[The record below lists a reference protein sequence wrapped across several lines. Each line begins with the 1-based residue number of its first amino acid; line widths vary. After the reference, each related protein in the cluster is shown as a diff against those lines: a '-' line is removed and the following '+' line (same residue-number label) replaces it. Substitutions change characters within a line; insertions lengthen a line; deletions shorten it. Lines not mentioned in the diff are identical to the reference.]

1 MKKIFTLC
9 FLLALV
15 CVKGWGQAVVTQTT
29 PGTYS
34 FTVPTG
40 ITSITVECWGGGG
53 AGGGVS
59 SANGVGGGGG
69 GGAYARSILTVT
81 PGTVYSYTV
90 GAGGVGTTGG
100 GINGT
105 ASSFNINTIV
115 ADYGRGGVAN
125 TGALGAAGTA
135 TASTGTNKFSGGTG
149 GNGSVSSTYSGAGG
163 GGAGSAASGGN
174 ASGTTRG
181 NGGSPDGGNGGSG
194 LTTNGSGNSGNSP
207 GGGGGGAKTGPGGTV
222 RSGGNGGSGRVRITY
237 TVAND
242 DCSTAI
248 TVTSGSSC
256 SSTSGSLAGATQSSF
271 GGYDVWYKF
280 VADGSSK
287 YTIRVVPT
295 SANGFDPVVE
305 LYTSCGATSSTYLS
319 DNNGGDDAEAIS
331 TKVLT
336 AGTYYYRI
344 YDYNDNTDGI
354 FTTCIISGTPANDL
368 CANVITLPFNTPT
381 AGTTANGTVSQSSSK
396 TSDVW
401 YKFIP
406 CSSTVTVSTSTSNQD
421 LDLYVFEATSCPSIT
436 ASTAA
441 TETEGDLSSASTG
454 SFSVTVGVTYYIRV
468 ALSQYGIFG
477 STYGSIPGDFT
488 INVASSG
495 TVTQPTISLSSGTGS
510 NIQSPCINTA
520 ITPITYN
527 VGNSSS
533 TIVTGLPSGVTG
545 TLNGA
550 GTVFT
555 ISGTPTAAGTFGYT
569 VTTSNSCATPVSATG
584 TITVKPNASIVL
596 SSAAGTNSQ
605 TPCINTAITPVT
617 YTIGGGGTGAGVVF
631 SPAISGVTGAY
642 SNGVFT
648 ISGTPTVAG
657 TFNYTVTTTGTCTQ
671 TSATGTITV
680 KPNANA
686 GTVSGI
692 SPLCIGTT
700 ASYTSNGTTGGTWT
714 STNTAVATVNA
725 STGAVTAVAAGLT
738 NITYTVSS
746 GCNSPV
752 SAFKTVTVSLD
763 ATAGTITGTSPLC
776 IGVTSTYTS
785 NGNTGGTWSSSNTNV
800 ATVNAS
806 SGAVTT
812 ISAGTATI
820 RYTVSAGCN
829 APVNASKTLTVNPLT
844 VITGNPSDATYCQNA
859 TATALSVAA
868 SGTGTLTYQWYSNT
882 TKSSSGG
889 TLVST
894 SGTYTPSTATAGT
907 FYYYVT
913 VTGGCGSQTST
924 VATVTVNPTLDASI
938 ASAPAAVC
946 FGAGAGVN
954 VFSAT
959 GGTLNYTTQV
969 VPGGTIVPHT
979 ATLTANSTS
988 TLNDRL
994 EANTTVTLVSVT
1006 NATGCSYSLGN
1017 STATIMV
1024 NPLPTVA
1031 AINGPALIANGA
1043 TVTYTDATTGGNW
1056 SSTYPGIAN
1065 VISQNNTISRARVNG
1080 VSVGTATITY
1090 TVGPDGNGCTNV
1102 AELPIQVYD
1111 NMLTRY
1117 RTTGSGN
1124 FSSSNWE
1131 KTVDNGNTW
1140 TPSAAPDGNNTNIEI
1155 RDIVT
1160 LDVDY
1165 TGTENASLRLTERNG
1180 TDAVLKIAPTHILS
1194 SLGGVD
1200 FNGKSVIVQSD
1211 VTGSGTIGQM
1221 TSNINNADNVTVE
1234 RYTDG
1239 GYATK
1244 GKRAWRLMTSPV
1256 TGQTIRDAWQDG
1268 GANSSTTSYGT
1279 LITGEGLDANTAAA
1293 QGYDYIGAGNHT
1305 SIKHY
1310 AGGAWLPLSSD
1321 NSTTGT
1327 NVSVRTEQ
1335 AYMVFVRGNRSVKA
1349 SGESVANLRA
1359 KGTIFQGDQ
1368 MVDIGTGAYTVVGN
1382 PYASS
1387 LDFESIHQNNSA
1399 AIKDQFYLWN
1409 STYGTYGAYVL
1420 VTRDGRNGG
1429 YQATPSLTS
1438 GVPVQDDDAYRY
1450 IPSGS
1455 GFFVSPE
1462 PNATSTTVTIREQD
1476 KAAGN
1481 TPPVSPFRVVT
1492 NATDLRYLVVNLNQK
1507 NSDSS
1512 SILADGFRAKFSPD
1526 YEGNEEDNSAAK
1538 PTNFNENLG
1547 LVRNGINHII
1557 EAHGDVKKT
1566 DTLQLKMWN
1575 VSYRDYQF
1583 QMKGDNFTSA
1593 PGIKA
1598 WLEDS
1603 YLQTKQA
1610 VDLTGNVTTV
1620 DFTINKDSGSWKST
1634 RFRIVFENNAVVLP
1648 VTITKV
1654 SANPKNGGAE
1664 VNWTVSNE
1672 VNVKGYTVEKSLDG
1686 RTFTTL
1692 GTQQPAKNNPQ
1703 SALTSYFGYDAQP
1716 EVGDNYYRI
1725 RIEGKDGSISYSSV
1739 VKVTIGNTG
1748 TGIQITLYPNPV
1760 REGKTN
1766 LNLTNLKEGAYLVS
1780 VFSGSGQTVY
1790 QKKVYITLAGTT
1802 QTEPLLL
1809 GNRLA
1814 QGSYQ
1819 MRVADSN
1826 GKVVFTDKLIVG
1838 R

>member
-1 MKKIFTLC
+1 MKKIFTL
-9 FLLALV
+9 FVLFAFV
-15 CVKGWGQAVVTQTT
+15 CLKSSGQI
-29 PGTYS
+29 
-34 FTVPTG
+34 FTENFESYTN
-40 ITSITVECWGGGG
+40 TSILST
-53 AGGGVS
+53 
-59 SANGVGGGGG
+59 
-69 GGAYARSILTVT
+69 
-81 PGTVYSYTV
+81 
-90 GAGGVGTTGG
+90 
-100 GINGT
+100 T
-105 ASSFNINTIV
+105 ASSTGWRTTDNAQGLSSHWCFARSSSYNISGNTSLAVGLTNFFATSIDPGNYSPIERDV
-115 ADYGRGGVAN
+115 IAYKQISASGYSSLKLSFKWKCEGESISLFSTTYYDYGTVCYSTDGTNWIDLSTKYLNQSTTQTVTNLSLPASLNNLGVVYLGFRWRN
-125 TGALGAAGTA
+125 NTDFLFTDVYPPGFIVDDISLTGAISCTTA
-135 TASTGTNKFSGGTG
+135 
-149 GNGSVSSTYSGAGG
+149 
-163 GGAGSAASGGN
+163 
-174 ASGTTRG
+174 
-181 NGGSPDGGNGGSG
+181 
-194 LTTNGSGNSGNSP
+194 
-207 GGGGGGAKTGPGGTV
+207 
-222 RSGGNGGSGRVRITY
+222 
-237 TVAND
+237 
-242 DCSTAI
+242 
-248 TVTSGSSC
+248 
-256 SSTSGSLAGATQSSF
+256 
-271 GGYDVWYKF
+271 
-280 VADGSSK
+280 
-287 YTIRVVPT
+287 
-295 SANGFDPVVE
+295 
-305 LYTSCGATSSTYLS
+305 
-319 DNNGGDDAEAIS
+319 
-331 TKVLT
+331 
-336 AGTYYYRI
+336 
-344 YDYNDNTDGI
+344 
-354 FTTCIISGTPANDL
+354 
-368 CANVITLPFNTPT
+368 PT
-381 AGTTANGTVSQSSSK
+381 AGTTIASPATICSGSSS
-396 TSDVW
+396 TLSL
-401 YKFIP
+401 
-406 CSSTVTVSTSTSNQD
+406 TN
-421 LDLYVFEATSCPSIT
+421 
-436 ASTAA
+436 AST
-441 TETEGDLSSASTG
+441 TNVSYQWQSSASLNGNYSNINGATNATYTA
-454 SFSVTVGVTYYIRV
+454 SPTTSTYYRC
-468 ALSQYGIFG
+468 
-477 STYGSIPGDFT
+477 
-488 INVASSG
+488 NVICA
-495 TVTQPTISLSSGTGS
+495 T
-510 NIQSPCINTA
+510 
-520 ITPITYN
+520 
-527 VGNSSS
+527 NSSLFNS
-533 TIVTGLPSGVTG
+533 SVPALVNVT
-545 TLNGA
+545 
-550 GTVFT
+550 
-555 ISGTPTAAGTFGYT
+555 
-569 VTTSNSCATPVSATG
+569 SA
-584 TITVKPNASIVL
+584 P
-596 SSAAGTNSQ
+596 
-605 TPCINTAITPVT
+605 P
-617 YTIGGGGTGAGVVF
+617 
-631 SPAISGVTGAY
+631 
-642 SNGVFT
+642 
-648 ISGTPTVAG
+648 PTV
-657 TFNYTVTTTGTCTQ
+657 
-671 TSATGTITV
+671 
-680 KPNANA
+680 
-686 GTVSGI
+686 
-692 SPLCIGTT
+692 
-700 ASYTSNGTTGGTWT
+700 
-714 STNTAVATVNA
+714 
-725 STGAVTAVAAGLT
+725 
-738 NITYTVSS
+738 
-746 GCNSPV
+746 
-752 SAFKTVTVSLD
+752 
-763 ATAGTITGTSPLC
+763 GTITGSAAACAGASITYSVAAVANATSYAWTVPTGWT
-776 IGVTSTYTS
+776 ITNGGTTNSITVTAGAAGQ
-785 NGNTGGTWSSSNTNV
+785 NGNITVVANNACGSSAGVS
-800 ATVNAS
+800 
-806 SGAVTT
+806 TT
-812 ISAGTATI
+812 ISINPVNVTNGTGFTTSSTKSSGNI
-820 RYTVSAGCN
+820 TVS
-829 APVNASKTLTVNPLT
+829 S
-844 VITGNPSDATYCQNA
+844 S
-859 TATALSVAA
+859 
-868 SGTGTLTYQWYSNT
+868 
-882 TKSSSGG
+882 SSSGG
-889 TLVST
+889 TVRLGYLKFPLTSIPSDATIASSTLSLTNNGSGDLSSQTNKVTALGNNDPTTTAASTLYTAINSGTAYNSEAWFNTGTIIKTLGANSDIQSRISSPGYIAMGLVRGNGSSTYKFDGYNGTTPPKLSITYTAPRILAVTVSQTSVAGTISGGGVSVCSGANSTTLTLSGNTGTIQWQSSTDNINFTNVSGATGLTYTATNLTATTYYRAVVT
-894 SGTYTPSTATAGT
+894 SGTCSSATTAS
-907 FYYYVT
+907 VT
-913 VTGGCGSQTST
+913 I
-924 VATVTVNPTLDASI
+924 TVNPTLNASI

-946 FGAGAGVN
+946 FGDGAGVN
-954 VFSAT
+954 VSSTT

-1155 RDIVT
+1155 RDSVT

-1221 TSNINNADNVTVE
+1221 TNNINNADSVTVE

-1239 GYATK
+1239 GDAK
-1244 GKRAWRLMTSPV
+1244 DGKRAWRLMTSPI
-1256 TGQTIRDAWQDG
+1256 TGQTIRDAWQEG
-1268 GANSSTTSYGT
+1268 GATDATSYGT
-1279 LITGEGLDANTAAA
+1279 LITGEGLDVNTAAA

-1335 AYMVFVRGNRSVKA
+1335 AYMVFVRGNRAVKA

-1368 MVDIGTGAYTVVGN
+1368 PVDIGTGAYTVVGN

-1387 LDFESIHQNNSA
+1387 LDFGSIHQNNSA

-1409 STYGTYGAYVL
+1409 SMYSTYGAYVL
-1420 VTRDGRNGG
+1420 VTHDGSKGG
-1429 YQATPSLTS
+1429 YQATPSLIS

-1455 GFFVSPE
+1455 GFFVSPAT
-1462 PNATSTTVTIREQD
+1462 NATSTTVTIREQD

-1492 NATDLRYLVVNLNQK
+1492 NAMDLRYLVVNLNQK

-1557 EAHGDVKKT
+1557 EARGDVKKT
-1566 DTLQLKMWN
+1566 DTLQFRMWN

-1583 QMKGDNFTSA
+1583 QIKGDNFTSA

-1603 YLQTKQA
+1603 YLGTRQP
-1610 VDLTGNVTTV
+1610 VDLSGAVTTV

-1664 VNWTVSNE
+1664 VSWTVSNE
-1672 VNVKGYTVEKSLDG
+1672 VNVKGYTVEKSADG

-1703 SALTSYFGYDAQP
+1703 SALTNYFGYDAQP

-1725 RIEGKDGSISYSSV
+1725 HIEGKDGSISYSSV

-1748 TGIQITLYPNPV
+1748 SGIQITLYPNPV

-1766 LNLTNLKEGAYLVS
+1766 LSLTNLEEGTYLVS

-1802 QTEPLLL
+1802 QAEPLLL

-1819 MRVADSN
+1819 IRVADSK
-1826 GKVVFTDKLIVG
+1826 GKVAFTDKLIVG

>member
-15 CVKGWGQAVVTQTT
+15 CVKGWGQTATVSWSPSSFPPSTTATTTGNITGTTLSAANNSIGAGISNKFYTSFIYGIGGTDWPTSSSKPNPSTSAKYVEFKAAPTSGNTLSVSNISLTGFHDDHFTIFGFPVGYTDKCNAYYSTNGTTFTELGEFSITGLSSTDYTYSGLSINVPSGSNLIIRVYFYGAHSTSATFGVTDFSISGTT
-29 PGTYS
+29 GVAAPAPVITSFTPTSGCANTSTTITITGSNFLNASSVKIGSTNATS
-34 FTVPTG
+34 FTVNSATQ
-40 ITSITVECWGGGG
+40 IT
-53 AGGGVS
+53 A
-59 SANGVGGGGG
+59 
-69 GGAYARSILTVT
+69 
-81 PGTVYSYTV
+81 TV
-90 GAGGVGTTGG
+90 G
-100 GINGT
+100 
-105 ASSFNINTIV
+105 
-115 ADYGRGGVAN
+115 
-125 TGALGAAGTA
+125 
-135 TASTGTNKFSGGTG
+135 
-149 GNGSVSSTYSGAGG
+149 
-163 GGAGSAASGGN
+163 
-174 ASGTTRG
+174 
-181 NGGSPDGGNGGSG
+181 
-194 LTTNGSGNSGNSP
+194 
-207 GGGGGGAKTGPGGTV
+207 
-222 RSGGNGGSGRVRITY
+222 
-237 TVAND
+237 
-242 DCSTAI
+242 
-248 TVTSGSSC
+248 
-256 SSTSGSLAGATQSSF
+256 
-271 GGYDVWYKF
+271 
-280 VADGSSK
+280 
-287 YTIRVVPT
+287 
-295 SANGFDPVVE
+295 
-305 LYTSCGATSSTYLS
+305 
-319 DNNGGDDAEAIS
+319 
-331 TKVLT
+331 
-336 AGTYYYRI
+336 
-344 YDYNDNTDGI
+344 
-354 FTTCIISGTPANDL
+354 
-368 CANVITLPFNTPT
+368 
-381 AGTTANGTVSQSSSK
+381 
-396 TSDVW
+396 
-401 YKFIP
+401 
-406 CSSTVTVSTSTSNQD
+406 
-421 LDLYVFEATSCPSIT
+421 
-436 ASTAA
+436 
-441 TETEGDLSSASTG
+441 
-454 SFSVTVGVTYYIRV
+454 
-468 ALSQYGIFG
+468 
-477 STYGSIPGDFT
+477 
-488 INVASSG
+488 
-495 TVTQPTISLSSGTGS
+495 
-510 NIQSPCINTA
+510 
-520 ITPITYN
+520 
-527 VGNSSS
+527 
-533 TIVTGLPSGVTG
+533 SGVTG
-545 TLNGA
+545 TVSV
-550 GTVFT
+550 TT
-555 ISGTPTAAGTFGYT
+555 PSGTATSSSTFT
-569 VTTSNSCATPVSATG
+569 VTSA
-584 TITVKPNASIVL
+584 P
-596 SSAAGTNSQ
+596 
-605 TPCINTAITPVT
+605 
-617 YTIGGGGTGAGVVF
+617 
-631 SPAISGVTGAY
+631 
-642 SNGVFT
+642 
-648 ISGTPTVAG
+648 
-657 TFNYTVTTTGTCTQ
+657 
-671 TSATGTITV
+671 
-680 KPNANA
+680 
-686 GTVSGI
+686 
-692 SPLCIGTT
+692 
-700 ASYTSNGTTGGTWT
+700 
-714 STNTAVATVNA
+714 
-725 STGAVTAVAAGLT
+725 GAV
-738 NITYTVSS
+738 
-746 GCNSPV
+746 
-752 SAFKTVTVSLD
+752 
-763 ATAGTITGTSPLC
+763 GTITGSAAAC
-776 IGVTSTYTS
+776 AGASITY
-785 NGNTGGTWSSSNTNV
+785 
-800 ATVNAS
+800 
-806 SGAVTT
+806 
-812 ISAGTATI
+812 
-820 RYTVSAGCN
+820 
-829 APVNASKTLTVNPLT
+829 
-844 VITGNPSDATYCQNA
+844 
-859 TATALSVAA
+859 SVAA
-868 SGTGTLTYQWYSNT
+868 VANATSYTWTVPTGWKITNGGTTNSITVTAGAAGQNGNITVVASNACGSSADIST
-882 TKSSSGG
+882 TKDINPIAATDNTGFTTSSTKSSGNITVSSSSSSGG
-889 TLVST
+889 TVRLGYLKFPLTSIPSDATIASST
-894 SGTYTPSTATAGT
+894 LSLTNNGSGDLSSQTNKVTALGNNDPTTTAASTLYTAINSGTAYNSEAWSNTGTIIKTLGANSDIQSRISSPGYIAMGLVRGAGSSIYKFYGYGNGTNSPTLSVTYVAPRSLAVTVNALPTVAAIGGGASAVCAGSSTVAFTDATTGGSWSVTNGTGSATITTGGVLTGVTAGT
-907 FYYYVT
+907 VT
-913 VTGGCGSQTST
+913 VVYTYNNGTCTNT
-924 VATVTVNPTLDASI
+924 ATKAVTVNPTLNASI
-938 ASAPAAVC
+938 ESAPTAVC

-954 VFSAT
+954 VSSTT

-979 ATLTANSTS
+979 ATLTANSTT

-1180 TDAVLKIAPTHILS
+1180 TDAVLKIAPNHILS

-1211 VTGSGTIGQM
+1211 NTGSGTIGQM
-1221 TSNINNADNVTVE
+1221 TNNINNADNVTVE

-1239 GYATK
+1239 GDAK
-1244 GKRAWRLMTSPV
+1244 DGKRAWRLMTSPV

-1368 MVDIGTGAYTVVGN
+1368 MVDIGTGVYTVVGN

-1387 LDFESIHQNNSA
+1387 LDFESIHQNNSV

-1420 VTRDGRNGG
+1420 VTHDGRNGG

-1634 RFRIVFENNAVVLP
+1634 RFRIVFENNASILP

-1664 VNWTVSNE
+1664 VSWTVSNE

-1692 GTQQPAKNNPQ
+1692 GTQQAAKNNPQ
-1703 SALTSYFGYDAQP
+1703 SALTSYSGYDATPQI
-1716 EVGDNYYRI
+1716 GDNYYRI

-1748 TGIQITLYPNPV
+1748 SGIQITLYPNPV

-1766 LNLTNLKEGAYLVS
+1766 LNLTNLEEGTYLVS

-1819 MRVADSN
+1819 IRVADSK